1 MSIRIGKEMLYLSRA
16 EVERCAVTAK
26 EMNAAIE
33 AMFAA
38 KAAGTAV
45 TKPKLAFF
53 RPGGRSFRAKAGVM
67 ETPPFAAIKWF
78 GYYAGNAARG
88 APDFLPLMIVN
99 ETETGLPVCVMDG
112 AWLSGLRTASFSA
125 VAAKYLAR
133 KDAASIGFVACG
145 TQARMNLATL
155 AAEFPIRRVVCYS
168 RRTETAE
175 AFAAHARGQG
185 FEAQVAHAPRQ
196 AVEGQDIVVT
206 SVPHMAVGVLKL
218 DAAWLSPGSY
228 AAMVDLAY
236 SWDAKS
242 TEALDH
248 VSTDDHEQSAPGG
261 PERLNYDKP
270 YDSEISELV
279 AGVKQGRRNDRE
291 RTALIFSGIG
301 LGDVAAAALIYQ
313 RALEKGIGQVLA
325 L

>member
-1 MSIRIGKEMLYLSRA
+1 MAIRLGKEMLYLSRA
-16 EVERCAVTAK
+16 DVERCAITAGD
-26 EMNAAIE
+26 MNAAIE

-53 RPGGRSFRAKAGVM
+53 QPGGRSFRAKAGVM
-67 ETPPFAAIKWF
+67 EAPPYAAIKWF

-88 APDFLPLMIVN
+88 VPDFLPLMIVN
-99 ETETGLPVCVMDG
+99 ETETGMPVCVMDG
-112 AWLSGLRTASFSA
+112 AWLSGMRTASFSA
-125 VAAKYLAR
+125 VAAKHLAR
-133 KDAASIGFVACG
+133 KEAASIGFVACG
-145 TQARMNLATL
+145 AQARMNLATL
-155 AAEFPIRRVVCYS
+155 SVEFPITRVVCHS

-175 AFAAHARGQG
+175 AFAAEARAKG
-185 FEAQVAHAPRQ
+185 FEAHVARNPRE

-206 SVPHMAVGVLKL
+206 SVPHMAVGDLKL

-228 AAMVDLAY
+228 AAMVDLGY

-242 TEALDH
+242 IEALDH

-270 YDSEISELV
+270 YDSEIAELV
-279 AGVKQGRRNDRE
+279 AGKKTGRRNARE

-301 LGDVAAAALIYQ
+301 LGDAAAGALIYE
-313 RALEKGIGQVLA
+313 RAVEKGIGQVLA